1 MRLRHRLPAP
11 VQGGLRRARRALRRA
26 SWRLRRR
33 LQPQFPAVPAAAVPA
48 AFPDTPVRLVVGPA
62 NFAGQGFA
70 WARAAESLPG
80 VSAQSVAVV
89 RSLRFPVDLLVEV
102 PVYRSQAWGE
112 LMERHVVG
120 GATHVLIESMRPLL
134 GIRHGEDCA
143 GDLRVLARHGLSTA
157 LLAHGS
163 DVRLPS
169 RHAELYPWSPF
180 RDGSVLDGRD
190 LDGWDEH
197 VQRLEAQAR
206 RFGDIMAAFE
216 GPTFVSTADLLD
228 FVPDATWLPTIV
240 DAARWACDRP
250 VLRSPRPVVL
260 HAPSNARLKG
270 SEHVEQV
277 MARLQD
283 EGLVTYRR
291 VERVDP
297 GDMPALVAG
306 ADIVVEQLVLGLYSV
321 AAIEAMAA
329 GRLVLAHVHDRV
341 RARLPRPLPVVEADP
356 LSLERVLREVL
367 TDGEHY
373 REVAQDGPEYVRE
386 VHDGRRSARALA
398 TWLGQDA

>member
-11 VQGGLRRARRALRRA
+11 AQTGLRRVRRSLRRA

-33 LQPQFPAVPAAAVPA
+33 LQPGFAVVPPDAIPPAFA
-48 AFPDTPVRLVVGPA
+48 DTPARLVIGPA

-89 RSLRFPVDLLVEV
+89 RPLRFPVDLLVEV
-102 PVYRSQAWGE
+102 PVYRSQAWGD
-112 LMERHVVG
+112 LMERHVLG

-180 RDGSVLDGRD
+180 RDWTDD
-190 LDGWDEH
+190 H

-206 RFGDIMAAFE
+206 RFGGIMASFE

-228 FVPDATWLPTIV
+228 FAPGATWLPTIV
-240 DAARWACDRP
+240 EADRWACDRP
-250 VLRSPRPVVL
+250 VLQSRRPVVL

-270 SEHVEQV
+270 SEHVELV

-283 EGLVTYRR
+283 EGLVSYRR
-291 VERVDP
+291 VEGVDP
-297 GDMPALVAG
+297 SDMPALVAE
-306 ADIVVEQLVLGLYSV
+306 ADIVLEQFVLGLYSV

-329 GRLVLAHVHDRV
+329 GRVVLAHVHDRV
-341 RARLPRPLPVVEADP
+341 RARLPLPLPVVEADP
-356 LSLERVLREVL
+356 SSLERVLREVL
-367 TDGEHY
+367 SDRDRY
-373 REVAQDGPEYVRE
+373 RQVAQDGPAYVSD
-386 VHDGRRSARALA
+386 VHDGGRSARALA
-398 TWLGQDA
+398 PWLDLER